1 MPHCLYIPI
10 TPNNHIMRNLIISL
24 ICLLPVA
31 LGVASCDEED
41 SYDPYYGASPIIFH
55 IDTPKVDSAF
65 LANVWIEAESRK
77 WSVNATID
85 SVKDYDSKANEFY
98 AYVDSS
104 RLTLLGPAFKPM
116 TADEWFST
124 GCKDNLESCDARI
137 HMNDNTY
144 MSKFIFSTV
153 PSYGPDYSSIE
164 IVRIEGHT
172 FTAQH
177 GNRVHIGVR
186 VAGNGEC
193 EFFEMDV
200 PERDW

>member
-1 MPHCLYIPI
+1 
-10 TPNNHIMRNLIISL
+10 MRNLIIST

-65 LANVWIEAESRK
+65 LASVWIEDESRK

-104 RLTLLGPAFKPM
+104 RLTLLVPAFKPM
-116 TADEWFST
+116 TA
-124 GCKDNLESCDARI
+124 G
-137 HMNDNTY
+137 
-144 MSKFIFSTV
+144 
-153 PSYGPDYSSIE
+153 
-164 IVRIEGHT
+164 
-172 FTAQH
+172 
-177 GNRVHIGVR
+177 RVVL
-186 VAGNGEC
+186 N
-193 EFFEMDV
+193 
-200 PERDW
+200 WL